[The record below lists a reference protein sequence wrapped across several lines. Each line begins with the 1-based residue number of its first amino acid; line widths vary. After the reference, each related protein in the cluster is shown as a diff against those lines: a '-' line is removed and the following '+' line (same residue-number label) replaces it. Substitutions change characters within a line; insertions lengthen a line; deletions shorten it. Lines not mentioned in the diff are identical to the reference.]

1 MNNES
6 LTIFY
11 DGYCP
16 LCVKEMRHLKKRD
29 HTQKLEL
36 VDVNE
41 SDFAVRYPEISPQD
55 ALTKLHGYLHSHL
68 LGSDTKQLVTGLDV
82 TYHAWRMVGK
92 GWIIAPL
99 RWPIIRWFSDRAYLW
114 FARHRFTISEWV
126 TGQPRCE
133 RCKLPLD

>member
-1 MNNES
+1 MSKAPRET

-16 LCVKEMRHLKKRD
+16 LCVKEMRHLKRLD
-29 HTQKLEL
+29 QFQKLNL

-41 SDFAVRYPEISPQD
+41 DDFSANYPEISVQD
-55 ALTKLHGYLHSHL
+55 ALTKLHGYLFQ
-68 LGSDTKQLVTGLDV
+68 SDNKNLVTGLDV

-92 GWIIAPL
+92 GWLVAPL
-99 RWPIIRWFSDRAYLW
+99 RWPIISWFSDRAYLW
-114 FARHRFTISEWV
+114 FAKHRLTISEWL